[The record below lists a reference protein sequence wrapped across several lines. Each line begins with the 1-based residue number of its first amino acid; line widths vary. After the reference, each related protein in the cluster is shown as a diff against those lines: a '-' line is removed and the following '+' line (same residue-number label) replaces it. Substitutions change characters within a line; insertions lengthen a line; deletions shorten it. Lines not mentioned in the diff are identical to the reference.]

1 MSTTVTSTGGLDFAP
16 VQRFA
21 KWVGMLPYKVSRIA
35 QKAIQLGFY
44 WPRRDGFYVP
54 KIGRP
59 PVLEGLNRL
68 LPTNHHQQA
77 DGSDAE
83 KCVGGGFGAESS

>member
-1 MSTTVTSTGGLDFAP
+1 MSTTGTSTGGLDFAL

-35 QKAIQLGFY
+35 KKAIQLGFTAKEG
-44 WPRRDGFYVP
+44 RIFYVP

-59 PVLEGLNRL
+59 PVLM
-68 LPTNHHQQA
+68 
-77 DGSDAE
+77 
-83 KCVGGGFGAESS
+83 